1 MDDSSYRSFL
11 IRLWREPGVADDPWR
26 GEVEHIQSGVVVAV
40 FSIEE
45 ALSLIQKTA
54 VGDEARAEVSDR
66 TSSQGGNA

>member
-11 IRLWREPGVADDPWR
+11 IRLWREGGVADAPWR

-45 ALSLIQKTA
+45 ALSLIRQTA
-54 VGDEARAEVSDR
+54 VGDEAGAEVSDR
-66 TSSQGGNA
+66 TNSQGGNA

>member
-11 IRLWREPGVADDPWR
+11 IRLWREPGVANDPWR

-45 ALSLIQKTA
+45 ALSLIRKTA
-54 VGDEARAEVSDR
+54 ADDETRAEVSDR
-66 TSSQGGNA
+66 TSSQRGNT

>member
-11 IRLWREPGVADDPWR
+11 IRLWCEPAVADDPWR

-45 ALSLIQKTA
+45 ALSLIRQTA
-54 VGDEARAEVSDR
+54 VGNETRAEVSDR
-66 TSSQGGNA
+66 NSSQGGNA

>member
-45 ALSLIQKTA
+45 ALSLIRKTA
-54 VGDEARAEVSDR
+54 VGDETRAEAADR
-66 TSSQGGNA
+66 NSSQGGNA

>member
-11 IRLWREPGVADDPWR
+11 IRLWREPGVVDDPWR

-45 ALSLIQKTA
+45 ALSLIRKTA
-54 VGDEARAEVSDR
+54 VGDEVRAEVSDR

>member
-11 IRLWREPGVADDPWR
+11 IRLWREAGVADDPWR

-45 ALSLIQKTA
+45 AFNLIRKTA
-54 VGDEARAEVSDR
+54 VGDETRAEVSDR
-66 TSSQGGNA
+66 NSSQGGNA